1 MSEETSSS
9 GGDTSSSS
17 SSRVP
22 PNDATREYLRMEQD
36 GKLQM
41 HTYWSEK
48 LERAANKKKVTFFL
62 LLCFVI
68 CISNTILIWNL
79 ETNIQHKMDKDQSMI
94 FDKLENLTKEI
105 KENNQFEY
113 MFVKKRT
120 DRDSKGLVVQQDND
134 EL

>member
-1 MSEETSSS
+1 
-9 GGDTSSSS
+9 
-17 SSRVP
+17 
-22 PNDATREYLRMEQD
+22 
-36 GKLQM
+36 
-41 HTYWSEK
+41 
-48 LERAANKKKVTFFL
+48 
-62 LLCFVI
+62 
-68 CISNTILIWNL
+68 
-79 ETNIQHKMDKDQSMI
+79 MDKDQSMI

>member
-9 GGDTSSSS
+9 NGDASSN
-17 SSRVP
+17 SRVP
-22 PNDATREYLRMEQD
+22 PNDAAKEYLRMEQD

-48 LERAANKKKVTFFL
+48 LERAANKKKVMFFL
-62 LLCFVI
+62 LLCFAI

-79 ETNIQHKMDKDQSMI
+79 ETNIQQKMNKDQSMI

-120 DRDSKGLVVQQDND
+120 DRDSKGLVVQQDKH